1 MSVAIAKKSI
11 SKNTILKK
19 TIEITNDNDND
30 NDNEDASD
38 NAGDTCDDD
47 E

>member
-30 NDNEDASD
+30 NEDASD

>member
-11 SKNTILKK
+11 SKNTVLKK
-19 TIEITNDNDND
+19 TIEITNDN
-30 NDNEDASD
+30 
-38 NAGDTCDDD
+38 AGDTCDDD